1 MTSRPLVVL
10 AAAFAA
16 SFFAVGWPYWHVIY
30 AQVSLPG
37 TLVGPGL
44 FVVLAACAAA
54 VAMRVH
60 WLPVFALI
68 GAAPAASVLARI
80 VYDTTLD
87 PTTHNLWP
95 FEVVLAGMLGYAV
108 ALAGVVLGLVI
119 AKARRASGGGKAA
132 G

>member
-1 MTSRPLVVL
+1 MSSRPLLVL
-10 AAAFAA
+10 AAAFVA

-37 TLVGPGL
+37 TLVGAGL
-44 FVVLAACAAA
+44 LVVAATCAAA

-60 WLPVFALI
+60 WLPVFAI
-68 GAAPAASVLARI
+68 VGAAPAASVLARI

-108 ALAGVVLGLVI
+108 ALGGVVLGLVI
-119 AKARRASGGGKAA
+119 AKVSRAA
-132 G
+132 GKDT